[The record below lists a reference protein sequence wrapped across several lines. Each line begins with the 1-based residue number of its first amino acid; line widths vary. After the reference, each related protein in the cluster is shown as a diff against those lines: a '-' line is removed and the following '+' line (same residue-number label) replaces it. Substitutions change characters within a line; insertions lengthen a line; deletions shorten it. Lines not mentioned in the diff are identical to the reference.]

1 MSKIC
6 GMECW
11 VVNGELICLVIE
23 FGKSLTFMQR
33 LFIRI
38 FWLNGKHPVISEVPF
53 IPEIFQWNEPKTC
66 VPFTSQFSEFL
77 GKCKMPKLKAN
88 AKDSVLARTTYNK
101 ARNQVVKL
109 ITDAKSIYLKE
120 RIVENKNNTR
130 KLWKLLKQ

>member
-1 MSKIC
+1 MSRHFTKDMAVEILELENPC
-6 GMECW
+6 ETSKWYWNFPSECFQRE
-11 VVNGELICLVIE
+11 NRT
-23 FGKSLTFMQR
+23 TF
-33 LFIRI
+33 
-38 FWLNGKHPVISEVPF
+38 SEVPF
-53 IPEIFQWNEPKTC
+53 IPEIVQWNEPKAC

>member
-1 MSKIC
+1 
-6 GMECW
+6 
-11 VVNGELICLVIE
+11 
-23 FGKSLTFMQR
+23 
-33 LFIRI
+33 
-38 FWLNGKHPVISEVPF
+38 
-53 IPEIFQWNEPKTC
+53 
-66 VPFTSQFSEFL
+66 
-77 GKCKMPKLKAN
+77 MPKLKAN